1 MTAGRGRVVVIGD
14 VIDDIIVVPAG
25 AVRAGTDT
33 SAEIVVEPGG
43 SAANTAAWLGR
54 LGIAVDFHGLV
65 GAGDAER
72 HARELQRHGVRALLG
87 EHPDLPTGRI
97 VVLVDGDERT
107 FLTMGGANRALGAD
121 AVTDAHLD
129 GAAALHLTGHSMLTP
144 ERLAQ
149 AADLID
155 RARRAGVPAV
165 VDPSSSGFLTDVGPA
180 AFLDAMRGADAL
192 LPNLDEAR
200 VLTGTDD
207 PAAAAASLT
216 DVVPVAVVTVGPDGA
231 VVAVRGS
238 APVAVPAVATDRVDP
253 TGAGDAFAAAFHA
266 ARVRG
271 ADAVGAVEQAVAVAS
286 RAVSRR
292 GARPA

>member
-155 RARRAGVPAV
+155 RSRRVGVPAV
-165 VDPSSSGFLTDVGPA
+165 IDPSSSGFLTDVGPA

-238 APVAVPAVATDRVDP
+238 EPVAVPAVATDRVDP

-271 ADAVGAVEQAVAVAS
+271 ADAVAAVEQAVAVAS